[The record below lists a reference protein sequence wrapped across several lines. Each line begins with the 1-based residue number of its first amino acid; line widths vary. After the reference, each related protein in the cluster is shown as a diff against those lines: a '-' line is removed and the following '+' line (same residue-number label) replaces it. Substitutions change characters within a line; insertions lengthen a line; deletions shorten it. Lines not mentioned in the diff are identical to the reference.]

1 MKGPMPKDAAIRD
14 FNSKK
19 HDKTVKGDYTELEI
33 KYDEGDDK
41 PKDDGKPKKPLK
53 TGTSKLD
60 PSVQGLMNLIFD
72 TNIMNTTMKE
82 IGYDAK
88 KMPLGKLGDSTIKE
102 AYKVLSGLSTAIK
115 QKKHDDIK
123 SLSSQFYSLIPHDF
137 GFQKMINFIL
147 DTEEK
152 VKQKLD
158 MLAAISDMKITTKLL
173 ENQNTDEDVI
183 DQNYKKLGCDIQAV
197 DKNVRLVVK
206 FSQKSTSCWRTI
218 CTTPRKAGR

>member
-1 MKGPMPKDAAIRD
+1 
-14 FNSKK
+14 
-19 HDKTVKGDYTELEI
+19 V
-33 KYDEGDDK
+33 
-41 PKDDGKPKKPLK
+41 LK

-60 PSVQGLMNLIFD
+60 PQVQALMNLIFD

-102 AYKVLSGLSTAIK
+102 AYKVLSNLSTAIK
-115 QKKHDDIK
+115 QKKHDEVK

-173 ENQNTDEDVI
+173 
-183 DQNYKKLGCDIQAV
+183 
-197 DKNVRLVVK
+197 
-206 FSQKSTSCWRTI
+206 
-218 CTTPRKAGR
+218 